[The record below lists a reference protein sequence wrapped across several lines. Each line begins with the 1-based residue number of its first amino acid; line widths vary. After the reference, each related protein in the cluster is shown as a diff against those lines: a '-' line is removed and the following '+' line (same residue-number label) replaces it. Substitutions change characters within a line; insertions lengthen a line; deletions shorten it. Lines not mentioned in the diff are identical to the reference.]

1 MLVAVRSECEFV
13 TIHSCFK
20 IGSVLLNKMDEM
32 RTIVTECNFDIM
44 GICETFLDD
53 NVADN
58 EICIDG
64 YTIVNKK
71 PK

>member
-1 MLVAVRSECEFV
+1 
-13 TIHSCFK
+13 
-20 IGSVLLNKMDEM
+20 MDEM

-44 GICETFLDD
+44 EICETFLHD

-64 YTIVNKK
+64 YTVVN
-71 PK
+71 